1 MVFRASTSS
10 VTSLHSYLDPEL
22 LRGVPLHVCL
32 SGWAQHWSQKEGAMF
47 DVDERSYA
55 LGHQIESYDF
65 FLSHDWATGRWLKLL
80 SMMIIFNSRAAAV
93 ASLVTS
99 IVVGALRMT
108 EVIPD
113 EMWTVIFGYA
123 AFLLFLCF
131 WQRIRLV
138 IFKPLVVFVDKLCI
152 AQHDDELKEKGIL
165 GLAGFVDHSKKLT
178 ILWSP
183 RYFSRLWCTY
193 EIAAFLRDQ
202 VTDEKPLQ
210 VMPVKMSVILFLL
223 SVCWHILTICFYVL
237 EYVTDDDTGMLDEI
251 LVGAFVAAFLMLT
264 MPIVCYIGIG
274 LMKDIQELP
283 NQLKTFRV
291 QESKCFCCSHNH
303 VHPETGRRIICD
315 RQLVFKTLKRWFG
328 AEGNTLAHLTLP
340 TCGRNPEQ
348 HLDAFNFL
356 VQSDLAQTVLKSVGG
371 DTLPFSYAVYMVSI
385 CNVPFLAQY
394 MASWKAEH
402 GAYTSLELAG
412 WTLRKFMD
420 WATLSLVMLCSL
432 RFCMFL
438 WRIGFQWSKTRS
450 RILVSFLL
458 VPLLNGLIAACWIPV
473 QVTRVMTSEV
483 SIWPLIPFTA
493 LVAITFKLYSSSFV
507 WVEEATEVVTNMVRM
522 VSETSSCE
530 GSERIWK
537 NSTTSRNHMSEESA
551 GSQVYQFTAEIRDSL
566 STNQCSP
573 KHRESRFSC
582 SDDEVDAWTTGDTEM
597 MKEMPNDS
605 AHHAGLSSV
614 TSVDFAG
621 TQAPAKAPDAS
632 QPIWSVTVIDVAK
645 LPAMKKSEGEMSRS
659 NACNTWSTAS
669 IDIPGGLPEYWT
681 DDDNPSSRKSSMDSI
696 RFLPTPP
703 SLSRPSSKVS
713 AAAIERPS
721 RPSSKVSAGASGNPE
736 RPPDRATL
744 ITTPPG
750 SPTLCMC

>member
-1 MVFRASTSS
+1 
-10 VTSLHSYLDPEL
+10 
-22 LRGVPLHVCL
+22 
-32 SGWAQHWSQKEGAMF
+32 
-47 DVDERSYA
+47 
-55 LGHQIESYDF
+55 
-65 FLSHDWATGRWLKLL
+65 
-80 SMMIIFNSRAAAV
+80 
-93 ASLVTS
+93 
-99 IVVGALRMT
+99 
-108 EVIPD
+108 
-113 EMWTVIFGYA
+113 VIFGYA

-152 AQHDDELKEKGIL
+152 AQHDDVLKEKGIL

-223 SVCWHILTICFYVL
+223 SFCWHILTICFYVL

-340 TCGRNPEQ
+340 TCRKEEQ

-394 MASWKAEH
+394 MASWKA
-402 GAYTSLELAG
+402 
-412 WTLRKFMD
+412 
-420 WATLSLVMLCSL
+420 
-432 RFCMFL
+432 
-438 WRIGFQWSKTRS
+438 
-450 RILVSFLL
+450 
-458 VPLLNGLIAACWIPV
+458 
-473 QVTRVMTSEV
+473 
-483 SIWPLIPFTA
+483 
-493 LVAITFKLYSSSFV
+493 
-507 WVEEATEVVTNMVRM
+507 
-522 VSETSSCE
+522 
-530 GSERIWK
+530 
-537 NSTTSRNHMSEESA
+537 
-551 GSQVYQFTAEIRDSL
+551 
-566 STNQCSP
+566 
-573 KHRESRFSC
+573 
-582 SDDEVDAWTTGDTEM
+582 
-597 MKEMPNDS
+597 
-605 AHHAGLSSV
+605 
-614 TSVDFAG
+614 
-621 TQAPAKAPDAS
+621 
-632 QPIWSVTVIDVAK
+632 
-645 LPAMKKSEGEMSRS
+645 
-659 NACNTWSTAS
+659 
-669 IDIPGGLPEYWT
+669 
-681 DDDNPSSRKSSMDSI
+681 
-696 RFLPTPP
+696 
-703 SLSRPSSKVS
+703 
-713 AAAIERPS
+713 
-721 RPSSKVSAGASGNPE
+721 
-736 RPPDRATL
+736 
-744 ITTPPG
+744 
-750 SPTLCMC
+750 